1 MQRICLIKIFILQQI
16 KKLNEVILFL
26 YVRKHL
32 MKKMSS
38 FYKMMKKLGGK
49 NIFSYE
55 HGSDK
60 VKYIIECK

>member
-1 MQRICLIKIFILQQI
+1 
-16 KKLNEVILFL
+16 
-26 YVRKHL
+26 
-32 MKKMSS
+32 MSS